1 MNDQVKKVGLEKLEQ
16 EYSLSNC
23 IQFRTRLR
31 CLLNTFQV
39 GADPSVV
46 DGIIHVLSQEKDR
59 LELLLSAVSRSPLPA
74 DGTETPDEVA
84 VEETADEI
92 VDAIPETVDQDIAT
106 HPNDDADQPE
116 LPAQT
121 EIASEDLR
129 EVAERLVRAERV
141 IVLVGAGIST
151 NCGIPVGIFKSPR
164 NLYLTPS

>member
-1 MNDQVKKVGLEKLEQ
+1 MNDQVKKVDLENPELEQ
-16 EYSLSNC
+16 SLTSS

-46 DGIIHVLSQEKDR
+46 DGIIYVLSQEKDR
-59 LELLLSAVSRSPLPA
+59 LELLQSAASRSPLPA
-74 DGTETPDEVA
+74 DGTETPDEVGNEETTDEE
-84 VEETADEI
+84 VDSISETAD
-92 VDAIPETVDQDIAT
+92 QDLAT

-116 LPAQT
+116 LPAQN
-121 EIASEDLR
+121 EIADEDLR

-151 NCGIPVGIFKSPR
+151 NCGIPVSSFQSPR
-164 NLYLTPS
+164 N